1 MNQKEF
7 LEEVLTSDICPDD
20 FEMRYAF
27 ISLTE
32 GRDASFSENV
42 DTQTICLTIKD
53 GDDKLSVYHIW
64 GNNPISFIYKDDVKA
79 VGTASPDLVA
89 YLEPIIEKWLKTKKL

>member
-1 MNQKEF
+1 MNQ
-7 LEEVLTSDICPDD
+7 TSEDHLRIKD
-20 FEMRYAF
+20 AF

-53 GDDKLSVYHIW
+53 GDEKLS
-64 GNNPISFIYKDDVKA
+64 NPISFVYKDDVKA
-79 VGTASPDLVA
+79 IGTVPPDIVA
-89 YLEPIIEKWLKTKKL
+89 YLEPIIEKWLKTKTL